1 MCQISCV
8 RCKGSFPMQQLVF
21 FLLHSLEEGVCGKA
35 SVDEQERDDKDSR
48 LEKIGE
54 NPSTLPTLAHIW
66 RAVDFLGPYFS
77 RDRSP
82 HFRFSQAS

>member
-8 RCKGSFPMQQLVF
+8 RCKGSFPTQQFVS
-21 FLLHSLEEGVCGKA
+21 FLLRSLEEVVCGKA
-35 SVDEQERDDKDSR
+35 SGDEQERDDKDSR
-48 LEKIGE
+48 LEKRGE

-77 RDRSP
+77 RDKSP
-82 HFRFSQAS
+82 HFRFSQAI

>member
-1 MCQISCV
+1 
-8 RCKGSFPMQQLVF
+8 MQQLVF
-21 FLLHSLEEGVCGKA
+21 FFLHSLEEVNCEKA

-48 LEKIGE
+48 LERRGK

-77 RDRSP
+77 RDTSP